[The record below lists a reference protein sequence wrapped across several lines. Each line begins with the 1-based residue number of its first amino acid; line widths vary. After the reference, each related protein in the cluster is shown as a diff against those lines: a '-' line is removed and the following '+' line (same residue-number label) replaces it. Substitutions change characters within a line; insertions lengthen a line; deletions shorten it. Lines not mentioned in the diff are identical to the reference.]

1 MESKIMTLVEESCVI
16 SARTDSD
23 DQNESK
29 KEQNLSQA
37 RIYLHEILTYTF
49 QWFVKLFNLLGVSH
63 SSRSIYARET
73 VNTYAGTS

>member
-1 MESKIMTLVEESCVI
+1 MITYIFINDFKVFVIFVYFNVRSIEDKIKQMESKIMTLVEESCVI

-37 RIYLHEILTYTF
+37 RI
-49 QWFVKLFNLLGVSH
+49 
-63 SSRSIYARET
+63 
-73 VNTYAGTS
+73 